1 MNIKDLY
8 WILATGHLR
17 LPYWSILMIIVVF
30 FVVFLV
36 LLATWK
42 LQNKYKRQ
50 NTLANNRLKKSQDE
64 KSAIVF
70 NLKAKEEKIVQ
81 LSETITS
88 INKKLSGKETL
99 IKSLNKKISAL
110 QDVVDN
116 NITQHQ
122 AYESEKS
129 ELLLEIEAKEK
140 QLAKLNDTITL
151 ANESI
156 QRGEEEK
163 CELMKRFNSTQEI
176 LSQKIKLIEILE
188 EKFNQEKC
196 QYKELEKSK
205 KLKDKE
211 LDELRKTLQE
221 QINTYKSEIKN
232 LNSKLERRDE
242 KIAKLNDSLTQIN
255 KELQTVLDEK
265 SQIEITLEDIQKKQM
280 EKEENMHTDKSQ
292 NIIEKIAKW

>member
-17 LPYWSILMIIVVF
+17 LPYWSILMIIVIF

-36 LLATWK
+36 LLATWE

-99 IKSLNKKISAL
+99 NKSLNKKISAL

-116 NITQHQ
+116 KITQHQ

-129 ELLLEIEAKEK
+129 ELLLASESGFCVLVNRTK
-140 QLAKLNDTITL
+140 QK
-151 ANESI
+151 
-156 QRGEEEK
+156 
-163 CELMKRFNSTQEI
+163 
-176 LSQKIKLIEILE
+176 
-188 EKFNQEKC
+188 
-196 QYKELEKSK
+196 
-205 KLKDKE
+205 
-211 LDELRKTLQE
+211 
-221 QINTYKSEIKN
+221 
-232 LNSKLERRDE
+232 
-242 KIAKLNDSLTQIN
+242 
-255 KELQTVLDEK
+255 
-265 SQIEITLEDIQKKQM
+265 
-280 EKEENMHTDKSQ
+280 
-292 NIIEKIAKW
+292 